1 MTRPLIFALSTIRK
15 IMSEASDSE
24 MPPGAS
30 LRLSRIAGKATY
42 AGEAESTLRGKA
54 GDYQ

>member
-1 MTRPLIFALSTIRK
+1 MTRPLIFALSMIRK